1 MAVDRC
7 TCHGVT
13 FADLKRI
20 AEMTNADFEQ
30 LVKKTN
36 CGAGCGLC
44 LPYIRVMLR
53 TGRTELPIL
62 TPDEYRKL
70 IGSGT

>member
-1 MAVDRC
+1 
-7 TCHGVT
+7 
-13 FADLKRI
+13 
-20 AEMTNADFEQ
+20 MTSADFDQ

-36 CGAGCGLC
+36 CGHGCGLC

-62 TPDEYRKL
+62 TPDEYRRL